1 MLLGSLGGEARYY
14 DCVEEN
20 DWEVDLDQLDQL
32 CDENTKAILI
42 VRQPI
47 LLLHGWS

>member
-20 DWEVDLDQLDQL
+20 NWEIDLDQLDEL

-42 VRQPI
+42 VRRGSAEPY
-47 LLLHGWS
+47 SC